1 MIIGLETQFLVFLR
15 VAFLHMFYCI
25 NILDDVWRVLEVSEF
40 LKQFNSRIYLTI
52 DDALNAVSIET
63 QMQQVPEKQVSIH
76 LA

>member
-1 MIIGLETQFLVFLR
+1 MAVSHR
-15 VAFLHMFYCI
+15 FYCI

-52 DDALNAVSIET
+52 DDALNAVTIET